1 MCDHTDCARERLR
14 AVWNGCEVGDMHV
27 TTAECDE
34 VSKWSSS
41 RVSVASVNIKVRLF
55 RAVCVLSS

>member
-1 MCDHTDCARERLR
+1 MG
-14 AVWNGCEVGDMHV
+14 VKVGGTHV
-27 TTAECDE
+27 TTAECDD

-55 RAVCVLSS
+55 SAVCVLSS